1 MSSINNIYIKK
12 ATLETLLK
20 GLEAKN
26 QDGISIDVSI
36 SDEAG
41 QYNNNIWAYVAQ
53 SKEDREAKKPRYTVG
68 NGRTVWTD
76 GVIKAIPYM
85 DQSGAV
91 TQEQAETTDDLPF

>member
-1 MSSINNIYIKK
+1 MSSINSITIKK
-12 ATLETLLK
+12 ATLETLIK
-20 GLEAKN
+20 GLEAK
-26 QDGISIDVSI
+26 GEEYTKIDVSI

-76 GVIKAIPYM
+76 GVIKTIPYV